1 MTCARLMAAAGL
13 AALAAA
19 CASGPAT
26 NVTLLAGEPGQ
37 ATGSVA
43 VLDPTS
49 EAERGVLDAANTQAA
64 AGGKK
69 VKAAPVDPA
78 RYADITAALPRGP
91 AFFVL
96 YFTEGTTNL
105 DPNSLGEFR
114 RMREEVAQ
122 RPGAEVQVTGHTDTV
137 GSSADNDRLSI
148 ERARQ
153 IRSVLVSQGLDPA
166 ITRATG
172 RGERELLVPTAD
184 NVEEP
189 KNRRVEVTV
198 R

>member
-1 MTCARLMAAAGL
+1 MNPARLAALVGL
-13 AALAAA
+13 AALTAA
-19 CASGPAT
+19 CATGAGT
-26 NVTLLAGEPGQ
+26 KVTLLDGEPGQ
-37 ATGSVA
+37 ATGAVV
-43 VLDPTS
+43 VLDPKS
-49 EAERGVLDAANTQAA
+49 EAERGLLDAANTQAA
-64 AGGKK
+64 ADARK
-69 VKAAPVDPA
+69 VKAAAVDAA
-78 RYADITAALPRGP
+78 RYADLTAALPRGP
-91 AFFVL
+91 TFFRL

-105 DPNSLGEFR
+105 DPGSLDEFR

-153 IRSVLVSQGLDPA
+153 IRSVLISQGLDPA